1 LRDLAG
7 PYAPVFTSV
16 RGGIEVLRQ
25 IEESVHEDEGDD
37 ELLALAEDEDEML
50 AFEDNDDMI
59 YH

>member
-1 LRDLAG
+1 
-7 PYAPVFTSV
+7 VFTSV

>member
-25 IEESVHEDEGDD
+25 IEEAVDEDDGDD
-37 ELLALAEDEDEML
+37 ELLALAQDED
-50 AFEDNDDMI
+50 DDDMHF
-59 YH
+59 Y